1 MSSVM
6 WDAPELAERY
16 DRISDIQF
24 DSGRKMVDR
33 MEVKKGDSV
42 LDVGCGTGRL
52 AFYVSGL
59 VGLSGCVTGI
69 DPSPHRIRVAEARL
83 KNKALKNVR
92 FAIGQGEDLSA
103 FSDNTLDQLYYS
115 SVFHWIGDK
124 PTALDEA
131 FRVLKPGA
139 NVGMTTVD
147 RDYPFKMKEV
157 MEKLF
162 NENLYEGL
170 KLEDEMRKLL
180 VNRNELVALLEDA
193 GFPDVKVDS
202 VTVVHYYSS
211 ADELIDFIEASSFG
225 NFMRNVPDDVRPK
238 AIAGLK
244 KEIERFRTRDGIEL
258 ESNTMLAVAEKPK

>member
-24 DSGRKMVDR
+24 ESGRKLLDSMNIN
-33 MEVKKGDSV
+33 KGDAV

-52 AFYVSGL
+52 AFDVSER
-59 VGLSGCVTGI
+59 VGLSGDVTGI
-69 DPSPHRIRVAEARL
+69 DPSPHRIRVAEAKL
-83 KNKALKNVR
+83 KSKALKNVH
-92 FAIGQGEDLSA
+92 FTIGQGEDLGK
-103 FSDNTLDQLYYS
+103 FSDNSFDHLYYS

-124 PTALDEA
+124 PGALKEA

-139 NVGMTTVD
+139 NLGITTVD

-162 NENLYEGL
+162 NNKMYEGM
-170 KLEDEMRKLL
+170 KLEDEMRKML
-180 VNRNELVALLEDA
+180 VSRGELIELLEGA
-193 GFPDVKVDS
+193 GFDGVEVDS
-202 VTVVHYYSS
+202 VTVMHYYSS

-225 NFMRNVPDDVRPK
+225 NFMRNVPDNIRPK
-238 AIAGLK
+238 AIAGIK
-244 KEIERFRTRDGIEL
+244 KELEQFRTQDGIEL
-258 ESNTMLAVAEKPK
+258 ESNTMLAVAMK